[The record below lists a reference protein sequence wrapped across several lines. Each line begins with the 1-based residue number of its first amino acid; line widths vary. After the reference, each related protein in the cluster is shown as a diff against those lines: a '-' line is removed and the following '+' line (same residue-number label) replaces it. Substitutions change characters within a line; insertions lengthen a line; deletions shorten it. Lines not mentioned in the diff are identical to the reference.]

1 MSRANKHQLRKNDM
15 TVSGITILLFWPGLL
30 FFVALLY
37 LKLANRVEHGWN
49 VLLRAVLW
57 IIIAL
62 LFWKGIPMYLG
73 ALAAETALAGSML
86 HAYINFFENSLRYII
101 APLAAVMFM
110 LVCIAY
116 AWSWFAMSNDC

>member
-1 MSRANKHQLRKNDM
+1 M